1 MKEFQVDL
9 INLTK
14 LQTIVINYNNY
25 YEVGNK
31 LIKLDLT
38 KSLSELYIET
48 EKEYDRFSIFDLKE
62 AVKFVENYINA
73 DDEYK
78 EHVKRENEYDDY
90 NVGWENV

>member
-48 EKEYDRFSIFDLKE
+48 EKDYGSFDIFDLSE
-62 AVKFVENYINA
+62 AVKFAEDYINA
-73 DDEYK
+73 DGEYK
-78 EHVKRENEYDDY
+78 EHVKRENEYDNY
-90 NVGWENV
+90 NEGWSNV